1 MTEGRIL
8 PEPIGPGN
16 DRLHKFSPDTRGR
29 LCRWVGVVVLA
40 ALAVPAAAMD
50 GAAGIIRDRLA
61 TLRDTGRLEIDG
73 VILGREDILTEFYAR
88 RAWAPAWTDPAR
100 IAELTGLL
108 AGAGDHGLEP
118 EDFFL
123 SRITADGAAAADPG
137 RTADRDLLLTE
148 ALIRYGYQR
157 RFGKVDPTELEPA
170 WNFRRGFADDE
181 DPVMLLAAA
190 IEAPSL
196 AARLAEEIPGGPWY
210 RQLQQA
216 LVRYR
221 AIAAAGGWPQIGPG
235 PVLRVGD
242 RDARVAQLRERLR
255 LEGDAAAGGPA
266 AEADLF
272 DEPLAAA
279 VRGFQ
284 ARHALAADAEV
295 GPATLREL
303 NVPVSARIDQ
313 LRLSLER
320 VRWVAGD
327 APATYVVVNVA
338 GFRVGYVREHRLA
351 WQSRVVVG
359 RAARQTPIFRGLMTY
374 IELNPTWTVPPTILR
389 EDILPKLRHDP
400 DYLRR
405 ERITVLDRAGRAV
418 DPASVDWSAYR
429 RGVPYTLR
437 QEPGPANALGR
448 IKLMFPNPHA
458 VYLHD
463 TPARGLFDRP
473 ERTFSSGC
481 IRVEDPLA
489 LAERVLDDPR
499 WDRAALEAAI
509 ATGTTRRV
517 SLPVPVP
524 VLLVYLTGTA
534 EADGTVR
541 FFRDVYGRD
550 PSLLAALDGPVRL
563 VLPARA
569 AAAKPGPRSL

>member
-1 MTEGRIL
+1 MLAL
-8 PEPIGPGN
+8 PA
-16 DRLHKFSPDTRGR
+16 T
-29 LCRWVGVVVLA
+29 
-40 ALAVPAAAMD
+40 AMD
-50 GAAGIIRDRLA
+50 EVAHAIRDRLA
-61 TLRDTGRLEIDG
+61 TLRDTGQLEIDG
-73 VILGREDILTEFYAR
+73 VVLGREDILAEYYAR

-100 IAELTGLL
+100 VGDLTRLL
-108 AGAGDHGLEP
+108 AGASDHGLEP

-123 SRITADGAAAADPG
+123 SHIAAAGAGAADPG
-137 RTADRDLLLTE
+137 RAADRDLLLTE

-157 RFGKVDPTELEPA
+157 RFGKVDPAEMEPA

-181 DPVMLLAAA
+181 DPVTLLATA
-190 IEAPSL
+190 IDAPSL
-196 AARLAEEIPGGPWY
+196 AARLAEEIRGGPWY

-221 AIAAAGGWPQIGPG
+221 AMAAAGGWPQVAPG
-235 PVLRVGD
+235 PTLRAGD
-242 RDARVAQLRERLR
+242 RDPRVVQLRERLR
-255 LEGDAAAGGPA
+255 LEGDSTAAATVT
-266 AEADLF
+266 EADIF
-272 DEPLAAA
+272 DESLSAA

-284 ARHALAADAEV
+284 ARHALAADGDV
-295 GPATLREL
+295 GPATLQEL
-303 NVPVSARIDQ
+303 NVPVASRIDQ

-338 GFRVGYVREHRLA
+338 GFHVGYVREHRLA

-389 EDILPKLRHDP
+389 EDILPKLRRDP
-400 DYLRR
+400 DYLSR
-405 ERITVLDRAGRAV
+405 ERITVLDRAGRVV
-418 DPASVDWSAYR
+418 DPRSVDWTAYR

-509 ATGTTRRV
+509 ATGSTRRV
-517 SLPVPVP
+517 TLPVPVP
-524 VLLVYLTGTA
+524 VLLVYLTAIAGP
-534 EADGTVR
+534 DGTVG

-563 VLPARA
+563 VLPVRS
-569 AAAKPGPRSL
+569 AAAKPRPGPL